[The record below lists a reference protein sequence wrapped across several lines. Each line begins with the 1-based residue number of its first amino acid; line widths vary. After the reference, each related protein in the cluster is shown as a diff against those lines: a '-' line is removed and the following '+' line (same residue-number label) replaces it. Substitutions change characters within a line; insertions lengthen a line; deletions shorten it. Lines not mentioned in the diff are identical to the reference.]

1 LLSANENEKPK
12 TIFYTFLISARQLKL
27 IFHKAYPMDFY
38 FERLA
43 RSVSKGQ
50 REVPGKQIKLWPQFV
65 FHSLACSKK
74 QKTKGKKQ
82 QHKAKAKASE
92 KSNSKSKAV
101 RQQGKQTNL
110 RRSASND
117 VSGNVVSKIYSLQ

>member
-1 LLSANENEKPK
+1 
-12 TIFYTFLISARQLKL
+12 
-27 IFHKAYPMDFY
+27 MDFY

-74 QKTKGKKQ
+74 QKAKSKKQ
-82 QHKAKAKASE
+82 QHKAKASE

>member
-1 LLSANENEKPK
+1 
-12 TIFYTFLISARQLKL
+12 L

-74 QKTKGKKQ
+74 QKT
-82 QHKAKAKASE
+82 HKAKAKASE

>member
-1 LLSANENEKPK
+1 MTLAPVR
-12 TIFYTFLISARQLKL
+12 FPFARMQQ
-27 IFHKAYPMDFY
+27 KA
-38 FERLA
+38 
-43 RSVSKGQ
+43 
-50 REVPGKQIKLWPQFV
+50 
-65 FHSLACSKK
+65 
-74 QKTKGKKQ
+74 KGKKQ